1 MIKNYFKIAW
11 RNILI
16 SKGFSALNIFGL
28 AIGIACCLLIALYVN
43 HELSYDRHHE
53 NIDRVYRLNLDV
65 KFGGSDEVMATVSD
79 MLGPVLKDD
88 YPQVENFTRLYNNGS
103 YLIKK
108 VGSESTLKEE
118 NVLFADSSVFSIFT
132 YPLIEGDK
140 DRALVEPYTIVI
152 SESATKRHF
161 KDINPI
167 GQILTLDNRKDYRVT
182 AVMKDMPENSTFK
195 ADFLVSMI
203 SLDYQWHN
211 FLSNNFYTYILIQKD
226 ANPSKF
232 STYFDQVIQKY
243 VSPVMVETIG
253 SSIEELTK
261 TGSHYHYSM
270 IPMKD
275 IHLKSTCTNELGV
288 IGNIKYVYL
297 FSIIAMFVLL
307 LACINFMN
315 LSTARSAKRA
325 KEVGVRK
332 VLGSQRYQLMYQ
344 FFSESI
350 LLSTLAL
357 LLGILLVIIFLP
369 AFNLVADKNL
379 SIADIMTI
387 KFLSI
392 ILLLPILVGLI
403 AGSYPA
409 VFLSSFEPIKVLK
422 GRLKLKGGLF
432 RNSLVVFQFTTSI
445 VLIIGTVVIY
455 QQINYIQKK
464 NLGYDKNQVLVIND
478 AYALSK
484 KAKSFK
490 DEILKVEGVKNGT
503 LSGYLPIPSQRDQ
516 TIFFPEGQ
524 IDQNSGIQIARW
536 RIDQDYLSTLGMEIK
551 SGRNF
556 SEEFSTDSTGII
568 LNEAAVK
575 LFGFDDPLNKMV
587 TTYDDFQAK
596 TMVSYKV
603 LGVVKD
609 FNYQSL
615 KSDIGALCMVL
626 APNSGNISFRLDAQK
641 NIQNTI
647 KEIEN
652 KWQDM
657 APGQPF
663 SYKFMDESFNN
674 VYRSE
679 QQIGRI
685 SMIFAF
691 LTIIVACLG
700 LFGLITFVAEQ
711 KIKEIGIRKA
721 LGASVSSILQ
731 LLSSSFLKLVVFSVV
746 IASPIA
752 YYFMN
757 IWLQDFAYRIEI
769 QWWVFAAAGGMA
781 VLIALITI
789 SYQAIKA
796 ALVNPVESLKS
807 E

>member
-16 SKGFSALNIFGL
+16 SKGFSAINIFGL
-28 AIGIACCLLIALYVN
+28 AIGIACCLLITLYVN
-43 HELSYDRHHE
+43 NELSYDLHHK

-65 KFGGSDEVMATVSD
+65 KFGGSDEVMATTSD

-88 YPQVENFTRLYNNGS
+88 YPQVENFTRLYDSGS
-103 YLIKK
+103 FLIKK
-108 VGSESTLKEE
+108 AGSNSNLKEE
-118 NVLFADSSVFSIFT
+118 EVLFADSSVFNIFT
-132 YPLIEGDK
+132 YPLKEGDK
-140 DRALVEPYTIVI
+140 DRALAEPYTIVI

-167 GQILTLDNRKDYRVT
+167 GQVLTLDNRKDYRVT
-182 AVMKDMPENSTFK
+182 GVMKDMPDNATFK
-195 ADFLVSMI
+195 ADFLVSMV
-203 SLDYQWHN
+203 SLEYNWN
-211 FLSNNFYTYILIQKD
+211 SFLSNNFYTYILLQKD
-226 ANPSKF
+226 ADPSKF
-232 STYFDQVIQKY
+232 PIYFDQVIQKY
-243 VSPVMVETIG
+243 ISPELVKTIG
-253 SSIEELTK
+253 SSIEELK
-261 TGSHYHYSM
+261 ATGAHYRYSM
-270 IPMKD
+270 MPMKD
-275 IHLKSTCTNELGV
+275 IHLKSTCANELGV
-288 IGNIKYVYL
+288 IGDIKYVYL
-297 FSIIAMFVLL
+297 FSIIALFVLL

-344 FFSESI
+344 FFSESV
-350 LLSTLAL
+350 LLSILAL
-357 LLGILLVIIFLP
+357 VLGVFFVIIFLP
-369 AFNLVADKNL
+369 TFNVVADKNL
-379 SIADIMTI
+379 AIGDILTI

-392 ILLLPILVGLI
+392 ILILPILVGLI

-409 VFLSSFEPIKVLK
+409 IFLSSFEPIKVLK
-422 GRLKLKGGLF
+422 GKLKLKGGLF

-445 VLIIGTVVIY
+445 VLIIGTIIIY
-455 QQINYIQKK
+455 QQINFIQKK

-478 AYALSK
+478 AYALDK

-490 DEILKVEGVKNGT
+490 DEVLKINGVKGGT
-503 LSGYLPIPSQRDQ
+503 LSGYLPIPSERDQ

-524 IDQNSGIQIARW
+524 IDQNSGVQIARW

-556 SEEFSTDSTGII
+556 SEEFGTDSTGII

-575 LFGFDDPLNKMV
+575 LFGFDDPLNKV
-587 TTYDDFQAK
+587 ITTYDDFQAK
-596 TMVSYKV
+596 TLLSYKV

-615 KSDIGALCMVL
+615 KSDIGALCMIL
-626 APNSGNISFRLDAQK
+626 APNNGSVSFRLDT
-641 NIQNTI
+641 QNDLQTTI
-647 KEIEN
+647 KEIEK
-652 KWQDM
+652 KWQYM

-663 SYKFMDESFNN
+663 SYRFMDESFNN

-685 SMIFAF
+685 SMIFAL

-721 LGASVSSILQ
+721 LGASVASILQ
-731 LLSSSFLKLVVFSVV
+731 LLSASFLKLVLLSVV
-746 IASPIA
+746 VASPIA

-757 IWLQDFAYRIEI
+757 VWLQDFAFRIEI
-769 QWWVFAAAGGMA
+769 QWWVFAAAGGVA
-781 VLIALITI
+781 VLIALLTI

-796 ALVNPVESLKS
+796 AMVNPVESLKS